1 MRLHRSETISV
12 NPPSLSSSTAGLSQ
26 SLRERLTADPALLIP
41 PSAFQAGS
49 ESPILEAWRAAGV
62 KAWRTI
68 HHSAEPPSSLLWL
81 VGQAK
86 AAWLTLPGWVCLIA
100 WPSPTGGEYR
110 PALLL
115 SDREVPSAGQ
125 ILRLTAPWSSEI
137 TLIAPMPPVSSI
149 RIASVRDYWV
159 GAALEWSLFL
169 VMDDQG
175 PDVDL

>member
-12 NPPSLSSSTAGLSQ
+12 NTPSLNSSTLGLSQ
-26 SLRERLTADPALLIP
+26 SLRERLAADPALLIP

-49 ESPILEAWRAAGV
+49 ESPILETWRAAGV
-62 KAWRTI
+62 KAWQTI

-125 ILRLTAPWSSEI
+125 ILRLAAPWS
-137 TLIAPMPPVSSI
+137 TDLCLVPLPPLATV
-149 RIASVRDYWV
+149 RIPNVRDYWV
-159 GAALEWSLFL
+159 GAALAGSLFIVL
-169 VMDDQG
+169 GDEDL
-175 PDVDL
+175 DVAL